1 MINRDIE
8 TTELVTEIINRMSDW
23 FEDPEPQ
30 HDDYFAKCNQG
41 SLELAYNTLRNC
53 RRSQTAALLKGK
65 E

>member
-1 MINRDIE
+1 M
-8 TTELVTEIINRMSDW
+8 TTDELVKELCNRLGDW

-41 SLELAYNTLRNC
+41 SLELAYTSLCNC
-53 RRSQTAALLKGK
+53 RRSQTAALLREK

>member
-1 MINRDIE
+1 MINRDIK

-53 RRSQTAALLKGK
+53 RRSQTAALLKRK